1 MREFQATTST
11 KGQVTIP
18 VMVRKNLGIAKG
30 TIIYFKIVKS
40 MLVGTLTKKSS
51 ILKYQGFL
59 KDKDDKKSY
68 EDILEKS
75 YEKTIKSRLK
85 L

>member
-1 MREFQATTST
+1 MQEFQATTST

-40 MLVGTLTKKSS
+40 MLVGTLIKKSS

>member
-1 MREFQATTST
+1 MQEFQATTST

-40 MLVGTLTKKSS
+40 MLVGTLIKKSS

-75 YEKTIKSRLK
+75 YENTIKSRLK

>member
-40 MLVGTLTKKSS
+40 MLVGTLIKKSS